1 MNFKNAIK
9 TCLKDKYA
17 NFKGRASRSEF
28 WFFYLFLAIGY
39 GISISTIF
47 ISIKLFIGT
56 ISIFVLA
63 MIIPGIAVTVRR
75 LHDINKSGWFQAI
88 PIPAGILETIF
99 AESRQES
106 LEIIFLIIGLLC
118 YVYLIILLCTAGD
131 NKENRFG
138 KNPLKKR

>member
-1 MNFKNAIK
+1 M
-9 TCLKDKYA
+9 
-17 NFKGRASRSEF
+17 
-28 WFFYLFLAIGY
+28 
-39 GISISTIF
+39 IF
-47 ISIKLFIGT
+47 ILVVLIPW
-56 ISIFVLA
+56 ISVA
-63 MIIPGIAVTVRR
+63 ARR

-131 NKENRFG
+131 GKENRFG
-138 KNPLKKR
+138 KNPLKKIN